1 MNRNIIAILRGV
13 TPDEAVPIT
22 QCLIRKGITKIEIPL
37 NSPNPF
43 ESIKNIKFYC
53 KDLETLGAG
62 TVLNVK
68 DVELASEAGC
78 NFIFSPN
85 CNTEVIKET
94 KNRKLISIPGI
105 MTPTEA
111 FTALD
116 AGADAIKLFPAHI
129 VTQQG
134 LKSILAVLPNKT
146 KIYVVGGIETKDMA
160 SWLVSGAFGF
170 GIGSTLYKP
179 GYNTDKIEQNAA
191 KIIRQYDLGITN
203 LS

>member
-22 QCLIRKGITKIEIPL
+22 KCLIKKGITKIEIPL

-43 ESIKNIKFYC
+43 ESIKNIKFDC

-62 TVLNVK
+62 TVLNAK

-111 FTALD
+111 FIALD

-146 KIYVVGGIETKDMA
+146 KIYVVGGIETKDMV

-179 GYNTDKIEQNAA
+179 SYNTDKIEQNAA
-191 KIIRQYDLGITN
+191 EIIRQYDLGIKN
-203 LS
+203 L

>member
-37 NSPNPF
+37 NSPNSF
-43 ESIKNIKFYC
+43 ESIKNIKFDC
-53 KDLETLGAG
+53 KDLESLGAG

-94 KNRKLISIPGI
+94 KSRKLISIPGI

-146 KIYVVGGIETKDMA
+146 KIYVVGGIETKDMV

-170 GIGSTLYKP
+170 GIGSTLYKS

-191 KIIRQYDLGITN
+191 EIIRQYDLGIKN